1 MRVGNEIGL
10 HLSALVKPP
19 EARRRDLRELGFDNL
34 SKVLQRKVMVLL
46 VGKCDLGGG

>member
-19 EARRRDLRELGFDNL
+19 EARRRELVFDNL
-34 SKVLQRKVMVLL
+34 SKVLQRKVMVPL
-46 VGKCDLGGG
+46 VGKGDLGGG